1 MHIEAEIAAGRFAHH
16 GGRLG
21 VARSLFP
28 DVPQPWIDLSTG
40 INPRSYPAP
49 RASQRSRNRLPEP
62 TELAR
67 LEAIA
72 AAAFGVTDPA
82 RVVATAGSECA
93 LRLLPQS
100 VNLKAAVIVGPT
112 YGSHAEAWMRAG
124 AVTETIR
131 PDDVSTHA
139 ERAVGMTIV
148 NPNNPDG
155 RSVERSHLLAL
166 HDSLARHGGT
176 LIVDEAFA
184 EIAPAASVAAA
195 AGTAIA
201 PKLIVLR
208 SFGKFFG
215 LAGLRLGFI
224 VAASPLAA
232 TIRGLI
238 GEWPVSSDALAAGL
252 AAYADGRWMERE
264 RTILQK
270 AAQRLDGLLTLSGF
284 ELAGGTSLFRLAR
297 APDARDRFVRLLA
310 AGILVRP
317 FDFAPDLLRFGLPRG
332 REQWR
337 RLRAALDSSSKHPY
351 QAGRKAQ
358 RGVEF

>member
-1 MHIEAEIAAGRFAHH
+1 VHTATQIAAGRFAHH

-21 VARSLFP
+21 AARSLFP
-28 DVPQPWIDLSTG
+28 DVPQPWVDLSTG

-72 AAAFGVTDPA
+72 AEAFGVADPT
-82 RVVATAGSECA
+82 RVVATAGTECA
-93 LRLLPQS
+93 LRLLPQIID
-100 VNLKAAVIVGPT
+100 LRAAVIVRPT
-112 YGSHAEAWMRAG
+112 YGSHADAWTRTG
-124 AVTETIR
+124 ALTETIGL
-131 PDDVSTHA
+131 DDARAHT
-139 ERAVGMTIV
+139 ERAVAVTVV

-155 RSVERSHLLAL
+155 RIVERAQLLAL
-166 HDSLARHGGT
+166 HDSLCQHGGM

-184 EIAPAASVAAA
+184 DVAPEASVAAA
-195 AGTAIA
+195 AGTAA
-201 PKLIVLR
+201 ASKLIVLR

-224 VAASPLAA
+224 VAAAPLAA
-232 TIRGLI
+232 AIRGLV

-252 AAYADGRWMERE
+252 RAYADVRWMNRE
-264 RTILQK
+264 RAILQK
-270 AAQRLDGLLTLSGF
+270 SAQRLDRLLTLGGL
-284 ELAGGTSLFRLAR
+284 ELVGGTSLFRLAR
-297 APDARDRFVRLLA
+297 AADARERFTRLLA

-332 REQWR
+332 RDQWR
-337 RLRAALDSSSKHPY
+337 RLAAALGAP
-351 QAGRKAQ
+351 A
-358 RGVEF
+358 

>member
-1 MHIEAEIAAGRFAHH
+1 MYSETQIAAGRFAHH

-40 INPRSYPAP
+40 INPRSCPVP
-49 RASQRSRNRLPEP
+49 RASQRARNRLPEP

-67 LEAIA
+67 LEALA
-72 AAAFGVTDPA
+72 AEAFGVTDPA
-82 RVVATAGSECA
+82 RVVATAGTESA
-93 LRLLPQS
+93 LRLLPQL

-112 YGSHAEAWMRAG
+112 YGSHADAWTRAG
-124 AVTETIR
+124 ALTQTISL
-131 PDDVSTHA
+131 DEVQAHA
-139 ERAVGMTIV
+139 ERAVCMTLV

-155 RSVERSHLLAL
+155 RIVERSRLLAL
-166 HDSLARHGGT
+166 HDSLAQHGGM

-184 EIAPAASVAAA
+184 EVAPEVSVATAAGAASGA
-195 AGTAIA
+195 
-201 PKLIVLR
+201 KLIVLR

-224 VAASPLAA
+224 VAGPPLAA

-238 GEWPVSSDALAAGL
+238 GEWPVCSDALAAGL
-252 AAYADGRWMERE
+252 AAYANVPWMERE
-264 RTILQK
+264 RAILQRS
-270 AAQRLDGLLTLSGF
+270 AQRLDHLLKCSGF

-297 APDARDRFVRLLA
+297 AADARERFTRLLA

-317 FDFAPDLLRFGLPRG
+317 FDFAPDLLRFGLPSG

-337 RLRAALDSSSKHPY
+337 RLSAALGQP
-351 QAGRKAQ
+351 A
-358 RGVEF
+358 

>member
-1 MHIEAEIAAGRFAHH
+1 MHAETQIAAGRFAHH
-16 GGRLG
+16 GGRLAA
-21 VARSLFP
+21 ARSLFP
-28 DVPQPWIDLSTG
+28 DVPQPWVDLSTG

-49 RASQRSRNRLPEP
+49 RASQRARNRLPEP
-62 TELAR
+62 AELAR
-67 LEAIA
+67 LEAVA

-82 RVVATAGSECA
+82 RVVATAGTECA
-93 LRLLPQS
+93 LRLLPQI
-100 VNLKAAVIVGPT
+100 VNLRASVIVGPT
-112 YGSHAEAWMRAG
+112 YGSHADAWTRAG
-124 AVTETIR
+124 ALTQTIVLEEVR
-131 PDDVSTHA
+131 AHA
-139 ERAVGMTIV
+139 ERAACLTIV

-155 RSVERSHLLAL
+155 CSVERSRLLEL

-184 EIAPAASVAAA
+184 EVVPEISVAAEAGA
-195 AGTAIA
+195 AAA

-224 VAASPLAA
+224 VAATPLAA

-252 AAYADGRWMERE
+252 AAYADVRWMNRE
-264 RTILQK
+264 RTLLEK
-270 AAQRLDGLLTLSGF
+270 SAQRLDALLTLNGF

-297 APDARDRFVRLLA
+297 APDARERFTRLLA

-317 FDFAPDLLRFGLPRG
+317 FDYAPDLLRFGLPRG

-337 RLRAALDSSSKHPY
+337 RLAAAL
-351 QAGRKAQ
+351 GR
-358 RGVEF
+358 RP

>member
-1 MHIEAEIAAGRFAHH
+1 MHSETAIAAGRFAHH

-21 VARSLFP
+21 VAHALFP

-67 LEAIA
+67 LEALA
-72 AAAFGVTDPA
+72 AEAFGVTDPA
-82 RVVATAGSECA
+82 RVVATAGTECA
-93 LRLLPQS
+93 LRLLPQLA
-100 VNLKAAVIVGPT
+100 NLNAAVIVGPT
-112 YGSHAEAWMRAG
+112 YGSHADAWTRTG
-124 AVTETIR
+124 AVTQTIR
-131 PDDVSTHA
+131 LDEVNAHA
-139 ERAVGMTIV
+139 ERAVCVTIV

-155 RSVERSHLLAL
+155 RIVERSQLLSL
-166 HDSLARHGGT
+166 HDSLAQHGGM

-184 EIAPAASVAAA
+184 DVAPEVSVAPTAGAAS
-195 AGTAIA
+195 GS
-201 PKLIVLR
+201 KLIVLR

-224 VAASPLAA
+224 IAAPPLAA
-232 TIRGLI
+232 TIRGSI
-238 GEWPVSSDALAAGL
+238 GEWPVSSDALTAGL
-252 AAYADGRWMERE
+252 NAYANLRWIDHE
-264 RTILQK
+264 RTILRK
-270 AAQRLDGLLTLSGF
+270 SAQRLDDLLTRSGF

-297 APDARDRFVRLLA
+297 AADARERFTRLLA

-337 RLRAALDSSSKHPY
+337 RLGAAL
-351 QAGRKAQ
+351 GRPA
-358 RGVEF
+358 

>member
-1 MHIEAEIAAGRFAHH
+1 VQSGTEIAAGRFAHH

-62 TELAR
+62 MELAR

-72 AAAFGVTDPA
+72 AEAFAVTDPA
-82 RVVATAGSECA
+82 RVVATAGTEFA
-93 LRLLPQS
+93 LRLLPQL

-112 YGSHAEAWMRAG
+112 YGSHADAWTRAG
-124 AVTETIR
+124 ALTETIR
-131 PDDVSTHA
+131 LQEVGAHA
-139 ERAVGMTIV
+139 ERAVAMTIV

-155 RSVERSHLLAL
+155 RIVERSQLLAL
-166 HDSLARHGGT
+166 HDSLAQHGGM

-184 EIAPAASVAAA
+184 DVAPHVSVAAA
-195 AGTAIA
+195 TGTQAGA
-201 PKLIVLR
+201 KLIVLR

-224 VAASPLAA
+224 LAATPLAA
-232 TIRGLI
+232 AIRGLI
-238 GEWPVSSDALAAGL
+238 GEWPVSTDALAAGL
-252 AAYADGRWMERE
+252 AAYANLRWMDRE
-264 RTILQK
+264 RAILRRS
-270 AAQRLDGLLTLSGF
+270 AQRLDALLALSGF

-297 APDARDRFVRLLA
+297 AADARERFTRLLA

-337 RLRAALDSSSKHPY
+337 RLAAAL
-351 QAGRKAQ
+351 GRRA
-358 RGVEF
+358 

>member
-1 MHIEAEIAAGRFAHH
+1 MHTEAQIAAGRFAHH

-21 VARSLFP
+21 TARSLFP

-40 INPRSYPAP
+40 INPRAYPAP

-67 LEAIA
+67 LEALA
-72 AAAFGVTDPA
+72 AQAFNVGDPKS
-82 RVVATAGSECA
+82 VVATPGTECA
-93 LRLLPQS
+93 LRLLPQIL
-100 VNLKAAVIVGPT
+100 NLRASVIVGPT
-112 YGSHAEAWMRAG
+112 YGSHADAWTRAG
-124 AVTETIR
+124 ALTQTIGLDEVR
-131 PDDVSTHA
+131 MHA
-139 ERAVGMTIV
+139 ERAACMTIV

-155 RSVERSHLLAL
+155 RIVERTRLLEL

-184 EIAPAASVAAA
+184 DVAPEASVAAA
-195 AGTAIA
+195 AGTATA
-201 PKLIVLR
+201 PQLIVLR

-224 VAASPLAA
+224 VAASPLSA

-252 AAYADGRWMERE
+252 AAYADIRWMERE
-264 RTILQK
+264 RAVLQK
-270 AAQRLDGLLTLSGF
+270 SAQRIDALLTLNGF

-297 APDARDRFVRLLA
+297 APDARERFTRLLA

-337 RLRAALDSSSKHPY
+337 RLAAAL
-351 QAGRKAQ
+351 GR
-358 RGVEF
+358 RS

>member
-1 MHIEAEIAAGRFAHH
+1 VHSETQIAAGRFAHH

-21 VARSLFP
+21 AARSLFP
-28 DVPQPWIDLSTG
+28 DVPQPWVDLSTG

-67 LEAIA
+67 LEAVA
-72 AAAFGVTDPA
+72 AQAFGVTDPA
-82 RVVATAGSECA
+82 CVVATPGTECA
-93 LRLLPQS
+93 LRLLPQIL
-100 VNLKAAVIVGPT
+100 NLKASVIVSPT
-112 YGSHAEAWMRAG
+112 YGSHADAWTRAG
-124 AVTETIR
+124 ALTQTIQL
-131 PDDVSTHA
+131 DEVHVHV
-139 ERAVGMTIV
+139 ERAACMTIV

-155 RSVERSHLLAL
+155 RIVERTRLLDL
-166 HDSLARHGGT
+166 HDSLAQHGGT

-184 EIAPAASVAAA
+184 DVAPEASVAGA
-195 AGTAIA
+195 AGTAAA
-201 PKLIVLR
+201 PRLIVLR

-215 LAGLRLGFI
+215 LAGLRLGFVI
-224 VAASPLAA
+224 AASPLAV

-252 AAYADGRWMERE
+252 AAYADVRWMERE
-264 RTILQK
+264 RVVLQK
-270 AAQRLDGLLTLSGF
+270 SAQRLDALLTLNGF

-297 APDARDRFVRLLA
+297 APDARERFTRLLA

-317 FDFAPDLLRFGLPRG
+317 FDLAPDLLRFGLPRG

-337 RLRAALDSSSKHPY
+337 RLAAAL
-351 QAGRKAQ
+351 GR
-358 RGVEF
+358 RP

>member
-1 MHIEAEIAAGRFAHH
+1 MQIAAGRFAHH

-21 VARSLFP
+21 AARSLFP
-28 DVPQPWIDLSTG
+28 DVQQPWIDLSTG

-49 RASQRSRNRLPEP
+49 RASQRARNRLPEP

-67 LEAIA
+67 LEATA
-72 AAAFGVTDPA
+72 AAAFGVTHPA
-82 RVVATAGSECA
+82 RVVATAGTECA
-93 LRLLPQS
+93 LRLLPQI
-100 VNLKAAVIVGPT
+100 VNLKTSVIVGPT
-112 YGSHAEAWMRAG
+112 YGSHADAWTHAD
-124 AVTETIR
+124 ALTQTIALDEVR
-131 PDDVSTHA
+131 SHA
-139 ERAVGMTIV
+139 ERAVCVTIV

-155 RSVERSHLLAL
+155 RSVEPTQLLQL
-166 HDSLARHGGT
+166 HDSLAQHGGA
-176 LIVDEAFA
+176 LVVDEAFA
-184 EIAPAASVAAA
+184 EVAPATSVAAA
-195 AGTAIA
+195 AGTAVA

-224 VAASPLAA
+224 VAAPPLAA

-252 AAYADGRWMERE
+252 AAYADVRWMDRE
-264 RTILQK
+264 RTILRK
-270 AAQRLDGLLTLSGF
+270 AAQRLDALLTLNGF

-297 APDARDRFVRLLA
+297 ASDARERFTRLLA

-317 FDFAPDLLRFGLPRG
+317 FDFAPDLLRFGLPRS

-337 RLRAALDSSSKHPY
+337 RLAAAL
-351 QAGRKAQ
+351 GR
-358 RGVEF
+358 RP

>member
-1 MHIEAEIAAGRFAHH
+1 VHSETQIATGRFAHH

-21 VARSLFP
+21 VARSLYP
-28 DVPQPWIDLSTG
+28 NVPQPWIDLSTG

-67 LEAIA
+67 LEALA
-72 AAAFGVTDPA
+72 AEAFGVTDPA
-82 RVVATAGSECA
+82 CVVATAGTECA
-93 LRLLPQS
+93 LRLLPQL

-112 YGSHAEAWMRAG
+112 YGSHADAWTRAR
-124 AVTETIR
+124 ALTQTIR
-131 PDDVSTHA
+131 VEEVSAHA
-139 ERAVGMTIV
+139 ERAVCMTIV

-155 RSVERSHLLAL
+155 RIVERSRLLAL
-166 HDSLARHGGT
+166 HDSLTQHGGM

-184 EIAPAASVAAA
+184 DVAPEVSVAAA
-195 AGTAIA
+195 AGAA
-201 PKLIVLR
+201 SGSKLIVLR

-224 VAASPLAA
+224 VAAPPLAA

-238 GEWPVSSDALAAGL
+238 GDWPVSSDALAAGL
-252 AAYADGRWMERE
+252 AAYANVRWMDRE
-264 RTILQK
+264 RGLLQK
-270 AAQRLDGLLTLSGF
+270 SARRLDDLLTRSGF
-284 ELAGGTSLFRLAR
+284 EVAGGTSLFRLVR
-297 APDARDRFVRLLA
+297 ANDARERFTGLLA

-337 RLRAALDSSSKHPY
+337 RLSAALGT
-351 QAGRKAQ
+351 QQ
-358 RGVEF
+358 

>member
-1 MHIEAEIAAGRFAHH
+1 MHAAAQIAAGRFAHH

-49 RASQRSRNRLPEP
+49 RASQRARNRLPEP

-67 LEAIA
+67 LETIA
-72 AAAFGVTDPA
+72 AEAFGVTDAA
-82 RVVATAGSECA
+82 RVVATAGTECA
-93 LRLLPQS
+93 LRLLPQIS
-100 VNLKAAVIVGPT
+100 NLRAAVVVGPT
-112 YGSHAEAWMRAG
+112 YGSHCDAWTRAG
-124 AVTETIR
+124 ALTQTIR
-131 PDDVSTHA
+131 LDEISTHA
-139 ERAVGMTIV
+139 ERAVCMTIV

-155 RSVERSHLLAL
+155 RTVERSQLLKL
-166 HDSLARHGGT
+166 HDSLAQHGGT

-184 EIAPAASVAAA
+184 EIAPEVSVAAA
-195 AGTAIA
+195 AGTAPA

-224 VAASPLAA
+224 VAATPLAA
-232 TIRGLI
+232 AIRGLL
-238 GEWPVSSDALAAGL
+238 GEWPISSDALAAGL
-252 AAYADGRWMERE
+252 AAYANTRWMDRE
-264 RTILQK
+264 RATLQK
-270 AAQRLDGLLTLSGF
+270 SARRLDGLLTLNGF

-297 APDARDRFVRLLA
+297 APDARLRFTRLLA

-337 RLRAALDSSSKHPY
+337 RLAAALGR
-351 QAGRKAQ
+351 QA
-358 RGVEF
+358 